1 MRHSSCAHQ
10 TTLGSAFALLLLTAC
25 GGDENDGRDSA
36 VAADSAANASAA
48 ASGTTPAGDEIDIEE
63 LHLGRALKTDSS
75 VVEDM
80 TDFRTGDTIYAVMET
95 DANESGKQVV
105 VRWTK
110 DDNDQVMHEETRTV
124 VTGEKARTVF
134 RHAAAWAPGKYHVR
148 IMYNGKE
155 TKSED
160 FEVK

>member
-1 MRHSSCAHQ
+1 MRHNHAAPLV
-10 TTLGSAFALLLLTAC
+10 TALVLAFTAAC
-25 GGDENDGRDSA
+25 GGDANDGRDSTA
-36 VAADSAANASAA
+36 VADSAANAAA
-48 ASGTTPAGDEIDIEE
+48 AATGATPAGDEIDVEE

-80 TDFRTGDTIYAVMET
+80 DEFRTGDTIYVVMET
-95 DANESGKQVV
+95 DANESGKEVV

-124 VTGEKARTVF
+124 VTGDKARTVF
-134 RHAAAWAPGKYHVR
+134 RHAASWAPGKYHVR